1 MASRGA
7 AGTQLSAPKGTST
20 SSYST
25 PKLHDE
31 VTRQG
36 RQLTKAKD
44 ALMRTFGS
52 GWMESSVKG
61 KVISVAKTKWRV
73 EWTIGEATIVLDHGK
88 AFWKPKITPS
98 TNGDVGSVS
107 SPAVENDRL
116 EEEEDRG
123 DHEMEAAREDDNE
136 GHEEGEDD
144 ANDPLKCKLGGEF
157 LKWEKLDSGV
167 IVDQRAKDGWGNKL
181 FRVHWPRETA
191 HQEHKTEEECWNLLF
206 PVHWFLAENGPLGW
220 TNASLPDN
228 VDVFTEYQFIQ
239 CIGVL
244 YGKCLLPSGSIREL
258 WNKTTDGFVQAM
270 NIGGRFGLVRDR
282 FEQWRKYLKLWPQGS
297 ADNPY
302 ARVTYLISAFNETR
316 KNNVAPGTGVCIDES
331 MGKWIPFFSDTPEGI
346 PHLTKLIRKPVGVG
360 SEYKCMADAFSGI
373 MLFLELQQCKESMKQ
388 KKWCDK
394 YPKHVALSLRL
405 TEMLHGKGH
414 IVYGDSYFTSIQT
427 VKALLEHGTY
437 YLGMLSWIS
446 KEISPISCLG

>member
-1 MASRGA
+1 
-7 AGTQLSAPKGTST
+7 
-20 SSYST
+20 
-25 PKLHDE
+25 
-31 VTRQG
+31 
-36 RQLTKAKD
+36 
-44 ALMRTFGS
+44 MRTFRS

-61 KVISVAKTKWRV
+61 KVISVVKTKWRV

-98 TNGDVGSVS
+98 TNRDIGSVS
-107 SPAVENDRL
+107 GPAVENDRL
-116 EEEEDRG
+116 EEEEDQG

-206 PVHWFLAENGPLGW
+206 PVHWFLVENGPLGW

-228 VDVFTEYQFIQ
+228 VDVLTEYQFIQ

-244 YGKCLLPSGSIREL
+244 YGKCLYHQVAFMSCGI
-258 WNKTTDGFVQAM
+258 KTTDGFVQAM

-282 FEQWRKYLKLWPQGS
+282 FEQWNL
-297 ADNPY
+297 
-302 ARVTYLISAFNETR
+302 
-316 KNNVAPGTGVCIDES
+316 C
-331 MGKWIPFFSDTPEGI
+331 
-346 PHLTKLIRKPVGVG
+346 
-360 SEYKCMADAFSGI
+360 
-373 MLFLELQQCKESMKQ
+373 
-388 KKWCDK
+388 
-394 YPKHVALSLRL
+394 
-405 TEMLHGKGH
+405 
-414 IVYGDSYFTSIQT
+414 
-427 VKALLEHGTY
+427 
-437 YLGMLSWIS
+437 
-446 KEISPISCLG
+446 